1 MRTYTPWCL
10 DISPKVLWEEP
21 KQEKE
26 KCRRKDQ
33 MNVHDKAYDLARAI
47 KESSEY
53 KEMKDIRAK
62 VDADPTSKTMLEDF
76 RKRQSEL
83 QQKMMAGEM
92 PPQDEMEHMQKLYE
106 VLALNP
112 NINQLFD
119 AERRLSVVLEDVQR
133 IIAEPLEAMMK

>member
-1 MRTYTPWCL
+1 
-10 DISPKVLWEEP
+10 
-21 KQEKE
+21 
-26 KCRRKDQ
+26 

-53 KEMKDIRAK
+53 MEMKDIRAK
-62 VDADPTSKTMLEDF
+62 VDADPSAKNMLEDF
-76 RKRQSEL
+76 RKRQTEF

-92 PPQDEMEHMQKLYE
+92 PPQEEMEQMQKLYE

-112 NINQLFD
+112 NIGRLFD

-133 IIAEPLEAMMK
+133 IIAEPLESMLK